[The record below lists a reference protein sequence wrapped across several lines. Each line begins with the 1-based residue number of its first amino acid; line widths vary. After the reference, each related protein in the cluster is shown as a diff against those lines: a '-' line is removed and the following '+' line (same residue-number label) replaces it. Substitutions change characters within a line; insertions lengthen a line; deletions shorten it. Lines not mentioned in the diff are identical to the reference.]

1 MLTRIEREY
10 IGYCQQFEDM
20 YERWGREKINTMA
33 RSLMARGLLEE
44 ERGLLLVTDKGLA
57 AVAENS

>member
-1 MLTRIEREY
+1 
-10 IGYCQQFEDM
+10 M